1 MVITAGTAEASAFTA
16 SKGGFL
22 KHSGVMADSALA
34 MFLVGLAVG
43 VPLGIALF
51 FSYLMM
57 REKQETEQDR
67 QVDEL
72 LASLEESD
80 TFQSGPWSGG
90 SRDESSSSRQ
100 RLEGEATEENR
111 EPWER
116 PTDWW
121 RES

>member
-1 MVITAGTAEASAFTA
+1 
-16 SKGGFL
+16 
-22 KHSGVMADSALA
+22 MADSALA

-43 VPLGIALF
+43 VPLGIVLF

-57 REKQETEQDR
+57 REKQESEQDR

-72 LASLEESD
+72 LASLEEND
-80 TFQSGPWSGG
+80 ALQSGPWGDGSANGG
-90 SRDESSSSRQ
+90 SSSSRQ

-121 RES
+121 RDS